1 MGSVSSISMVWM
13 IMVGIMATCLAYL
26 VGFLCQTSVKV
37 HLNRQK
43 RNALRPLLSFTR
55 AGRGSRLKRFEQIAV
70 VVVSDVEAALQP
82 PLCSRHARSFLPI
95 LSDVRRRGQL
105 LLSQQTGAHRV
116 SAPERERQLHSI
128 VHKLGQLE
136 NRLKAL
142 PKPNVTV
149 EEVLLGKF
157 E

>member
-1 MGSVSSISMVWM
+1 MGSVSSIGMIWM
-13 IMVGIMATCLAYL
+13 IMVGVLATSLAYFI
-26 VGFLCQTSVKV
+26 GFLWQTSAKV
-37 HLNRQK
+37 QFIRKK
-43 RNALRPLLSFTR
+43 RNSLRSLLRLPR

-70 VVVSDVEAALQP
+70 VVVTDVESALQP

-116 SAPERERQLHSI
+116 SAPERERHLYSL
-128 VHKLGQLE
+128 VDKLGQLE
-136 NRLKAL
+136 IQLKAL

>member
-1 MGSVSSISMVWM
+1 MGSVTSIGMVWM
-13 IMVGIMATCLAYL
+13 IMVGIMATCVAYF
-26 VGFLCQTSVKV
+26 VGFLWQTTVKV
-37 HLNRQK
+37 QFVRHK
-43 RNALRPLLSFTR
+43 KTTLRSLLRFTR
-55 AGRGSRLKRFEQIAV
+55 AGRGSRLKRFQQIAV
-70 VVVSDVEAALQP
+70 GVVSDVESALQP
-82 PLCSRHARSFLPI
+82 PHCSRHARSFLPI

-116 SAPERERQLHSI
+116 SAPDRERQLHSL
-128 VHKLGQLE
+128 VDRLGQLE